1 MFKKLTNIGGS
12 MKGINLI
19 FRDLKAMWH
28 HKHGRIAL
36 IFLLIVPLIYSGFF
50 IAGYWNPYGRLD
62 QLPVA
67 VVNFDKGAMMDSK
80 SIDAGQEFVNNL
92 KKNKD
97 LKFQFVTE
105 KKANQGLE
113 DGDYYMVL
121 TIPKD
126 FSQKVSTL
134 MDVNPEPAN
143 LIYKTNPGKNF
154 VASQISTTA
163 TEKMKTKIAAS
174 ITKSYADGVFSKFQ
188 ELAKG
193 LNDAG
198 LGANKLYQ
206 GTSTAKNG
214 MVQLSDG
221 IERLN
226 DGSEQL
232 EEGSNKLST
241 GQQKLAQGL
250 EGLKAGSQSIAS
262 GMTKLTDGHAA
273 LEAGAAQ
280 LLDGTKNWSDG
291 NSKLTEGLTN
301 TQSTADNL
309 KTMLEAYMQ
318 NHPEA
323 KDDPNFQKIIGTA
336 NGLAQASES
345 LSNGQMQ
352 LASGAKQI
360 AEGTVKLNDGMK
372 QFSTKM
378 QDAAD
383 GAKKLSDGTVQFANG
398 FSQWENGFSS
408 LNHGI
413 HDLANGGSQLGAG
426 SNQLLNGLGQLSA
439 GSNELSTKLNDAA
452 KKTSNVHNNDQLTS
466 MFSEPVKLVESELST
481 VPNYGIGITP
491 YFLSLAFYVGGIM
504 AANILPL
511 GRRQDLKVNGT
522 VHFINKLGLKYS
534 IGFIQA
540 IIVDLVILF
549 GFKVH
554 VASIPMFL
562 LSSVIVSFTFM
573 TFILMLVTV
582 FGITGKFLAVTF
594 LVLQLA
600 TCGGTFPGELGN
612 PVLSAIGRVLP
623 MAHSLRG
630 FQDVITLGD
639 WTQLG
644 HQIIILIVYLV
655 IAAGI
660 TWMTS
665 HVQHSKPVSD

>member
-1 MFKKLTNIGGS
+1 
-12 MKGINLI
+12 MKGINLV

-36 IFLLIVPLIYSGFF
+36 IFLLIVPLIYSSFF

-67 VVNFDKGAMMDSK
+67 VVNLDKGGMMDNRT
-80 SIDAGQEFVNNL
+80 IDAGEEFVNNL
-92 KKNKD
+92 KENKD
-97 LKFQFVTE
+97 LNFQFVSE
-105 KKANQGLE
+105 KKANQGLK

-126 FSQKVSTL
+126 FSQNVSTL
-134 MDVNPEPAN
+134 MDEHPKPAK
-143 LIYKTNPGKNF
+143 LMYKTNPGNNF

-174 ITKSYADGVFSKFQ
+174 ITKSYADGVFAKFQ
-188 ELAKG
+188 EVAQG
-193 LNDAG
+193 LRAAG
-198 LGANKLYQ
+198 EGATELYQ
-206 GTSTAKNG
+206 GTSDAKNG
-214 MVQLSDG
+214 MVTLSDG
-221 IERLN
+221 IERLY

-232 EEGSNKLST
+232 KEGSSKLSS

-250 EGLKAGSQSIAS
+250 ERIQDSTQQLSTGL
-262 GMTKLTDGHAA
+262 TKLTDGHAS
-273 LEAGAAQ
+273 LEAGAAH
-280 LLDGTKNWSDG
+280 LLDGTNTWADG
-291 NSKLTEGLTN
+291 SKKQAQGLT
-301 TQSTADNL
+301 QAKSTAYSL
-309 KTMLEAYMQ
+309 KTKLEEFMQ

-323 KDDPNFQKIIGTA
+323 KDDPDFQQIIGTA
-336 NGLAQASES
+336 NSLAQES
-345 LSNGQMQ
+345 DSLNTGQTQ
-352 LASGAKQI
+352 LAAGAEEIALGASKLNAGMKQFGPKMQEAAVGAKQI
-360 AEGTVKLNDGMK
+360 
-372 QFSTKM
+372 
-378 QDAAD
+378 
-383 GAKKLSDGTVQFANG
+383 SDGTVQFTSG
-398 FSQWENGFSS
+398 FAQWEKGFSS
-408 LNHGI
+408 LNQGI
-413 HDLANGGSQLGAG
+413 ADLSKGGSRLGDG
-426 SNQLLNGLGQLSA
+426 SNQLLNGLGQLTA

-452 KKTSNVHNNDQLTS
+452 QKTSNVHSNDQLTS
-466 MFSEPVKLVESELST
+466 MFSEPVKLVESKLSN

-522 VHFINKLGLKYS
+522 VHFINKLALKYS
-534 IGFIQA
+534 IGLIQA

-562 LSSVIVSFTFM
+562 LSSIIVSFTFM
-573 TFILMLVTV
+573 TFILMLVTL
-582 FGITGKFLAVTF
+582 FGVAGKFLAVTF

-612 PVLSAIGRVLP
+612 PVLSKIGSVLP

-639 WTQLG
+639 WAQLG
-644 HQIIILIVYLV
+644 HQIMILIFYLV
-655 IAAGI
+655 IAGGV
-660 TWMTS
+660 TWITS
-665 HVQHSKPVSD
+665 HVQHSKSTVDAAH